1 MKWWWKGVV
10 RYKKAGGRESA
21 RKSGVVYGRRR
32 SAAATASLLPLW
44 LQISTFSSPLAM
56 FNWRDEELLKALFTQ
71 GNFFI
76 KYGTYPGETSKSQRC
91 NHHLRY

>member
-1 MKWWWKGVV
+1 MVV
-10 RYKKAGGRESA
+10 EGGGEVQKSWRKRECEK
-21 RKSGVVYGRRR
+21 KSGVVYGRRR
-32 SAAATASLLPLW
+32 SAAAPASLPLW

-56 FNWRDEELLKALFTQ
+56 SNWRDEELLKAFFTR